1 MNWMIQRIF
10 IALTT
15 LNGQLSREDNSGLFP
30 TRLSPTGRGFTFT
43 PLNAD
48 QYFIQVHLIEAKNKI
63 LHSFQL
69 RLFFGQINVLTFS
82 GIKAVLVWFIS
93 VEWTRK
99 YKKIHLHI

>member
-48 QYFIQVHLIEAKNKI
+48 QYFIQVHLIEAKTKFYI
-63 LHSFQL
+63 L
-69 RLFFGQINVLTFS
+69 FS
-82 GIKAVLVWFIS
+82 CAYFWGKWMF
-93 VEWTRK
+93 
-99 YKKIHLHI
+99 